1 MDDLALGIQ
10 TEVCG
15 DLHAHPKCAKCFPAF
30 QLTLLHQIQRGF
42 EEARGLK
49 LFRCNGKWRA
59 QPPHLRVPAS
69 QTSQLT
75 VSAKYRAQDLLSSS
89 HFAIF

>member
-15 DLHAHPKCAKCFPAF
+15 DLHAHPKCAKCLPAF
-30 QLTLLHQIQRGF
+30 QLTPLHQIQRGF

-49 LFRCNGKWRA
+49 LFRCKGNGEFN
-59 QPPHLRVPAS
+59 PL
-69 QTSQLT
+69 
-75 VSAKYRAQDLLSSS
+75 
-89 HFAIF
+89 I